1 MNDLL
6 KTNDVF
12 SAAKSFTSASC
23 VGFMLLP
30 LQSGQHIKVLKTVL
44 MQFLEKL
51 FDTNASDATVQTGC
65 NILKVHFEGLGMVR
79 SRKMIH

>member
-1 MNDLL
+1 MPIQN
-6 KTNDVF
+6 
-12 SAAKSFTSASC
+12 
-23 VGFMLLP
+23 
-30 LQSGQHIKVLKTVL
+30 GQHIRVLKTVL

-65 NILKVHFEGLGMVR
+65 NILKVHLEGLGMVR